1 MEYESDSESDSDYE
15 DNLEND
21 EYSEDTKSYNGSEE
35 SSENMSE
42 SDEYDSSEESYDQND
57 SSEESFDQNDLA
69 EVLEDQYIDPNNLN
83 YRSNNIEN
91 ETQIQNNL
99 ENEQEADTTRVLIDE
114 ISENNDTELKEDDEN
129 QNSRPKR
136 NVRPPDRL
144 GPYVS
149 HVQST
154 DSKYD
159 EATARVLARI
169 ICHYQ
174 EKHFNSKSKLQF
186 GQTCSLKKGLKVL
199 GKKANDAAYK
209 EMHQIHKRGTCE
221 PVFKSDLTQEE
232 ISRAMESLMFLE
244 EKRDGRTKART
255 CANGS
260 TQRGYI
266 SKEESTSPTAATEA
280 ILITGVIE
288 AKEGRDI
295 MTLDIPN
302 AFLQTNMPKD
312 ESGERTIMKFRGIL
326 VDILCEIDPEVYSK
340 YVTRD
345 SGNNKILYVSML
357 KPLYGM
363 LRASILYYKQFVN
376 DIKSIGYELNPYD
389 PCVANK
395 VINNEQHTITWHV
408 DDVKSSHQ
416 DPEVNTKFAERCEK
430 QYGSEE
436 LGHVRVTRGKIHDYL
451 GMTLDYATKGKLK
464 VDMREYINNMKKEWP
479 VKFTISQ
486 YLRLKLHSSK
496 SPRYR

>member
-1 MEYESDSESDSDYE
+1 
-15 DNLEND
+15 
-21 EYSEDTKSYNGSEE
+21 
-35 SSENMSE
+35 
-42 SDEYDSSEESYDQND
+42 
-57 SSEESFDQNDLA
+57 
-69 EVLEDQYIDPNNLN
+69 
-83 YRSNNIEN
+83 
-91 ETQIQNNL
+91 
-99 ENEQEADTTRVLIDE
+99 
-114 ISENNDTELKEDDEN
+114 
-129 QNSRPKR
+129 
-136 NVRPPDRL
+136 
-144 GPYVS
+144 
-149 HVQST
+149 
-154 DSKYD
+154 
-159 EATARVLARI
+159 
-169 ICHYQ
+169 
-174 EKHFNSKSKLQF
+174 
-186 GQTCSLKKGLKVL
+186 
-199 GKKANDAAYK
+199 
-209 EMHQIHKRGTCE
+209 
-221 PVFKSDLTQEE
+221 
-232 ISRAMESLMFLE
+232 
-244 EKRDGRTKART
+244 
-255 CANGS
+255 
-260 TQRGYI
+260 
-266 SKEESTSPTAATEA
+266 
-280 ILITGVIE
+280 
-288 AKEGRDI
+288 